1 MAGFVRRRRNA
12 QTLHFVGLVL
22 LCVTASS
29 QADDSIAAGIQRCAA
44 IAAPM
49 DRLACFDALAD
60 VSESARGVVPAK
72 SESARD
78 TAADPAPAPVAVP
91 AMAES
96 PSDITP
102 EPAPDTVAASAP
114 EAAAP
119 TAKTLDELDAET
131 SPRESRSKDEK
142 LLVRA
147 RVTRCEKDAR
157 KKYYFVFE
165 NGQVWKQV
173 SERRLRYKKCE
184 FDVTITK
191 DFFGYK
197 MQPDGES
204 RRVSI
209 ARVK

>member
-1 MAGFVRRRRNA
+1 MAAFVRRRRNA
-12 QTLHFVGLVL
+12 QTAHFFGLVL
-22 LCVTASS
+22 LCVTAPL
-29 QADDSIAAGIQRCAA
+29 QADDTIADGIQRCAA

-49 DRLACFDALAD
+49 DRLACFDTLAG
-60 VSESARGVVPAK
+60 VPES
-72 SESARD
+72 
-78 TAADPAPAPVAVP
+78 APVAVP
-91 AMAES
+91 DVAES
-96 PSDITP
+96 PADIAS
-102 EPAPDTVAASAP
+102 EPAPDTVAAP
-114 EAAAP
+114 TTEPAAP
-119 TAKTLDELDAET
+119 AAKTLDELDAET
-131 SPRESRSKDEK
+131 SPRESRDKDEN

-173 SERRLRYKKCE
+173 SERRLRYKECE

-197 MQPDGES
+197 MQPDGEH